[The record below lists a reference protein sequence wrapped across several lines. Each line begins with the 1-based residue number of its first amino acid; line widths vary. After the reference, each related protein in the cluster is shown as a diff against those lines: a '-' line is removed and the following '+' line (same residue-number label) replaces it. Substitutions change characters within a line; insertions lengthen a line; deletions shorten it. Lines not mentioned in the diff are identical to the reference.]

1 MRNSVIIGGLILL
14 GLGAC
19 SQQGEVAGGGDI
31 MMDAD
36 DIAGVV
42 TGPNGPEAGAW
53 VIAETDDL
61 PTKFIRTVITDDQ
74 GRYLIPDLPDANFQ
88 VWARPMEIPTLRRQQ
103 QHLVAMSTLVK
114 SQRPAKQRRQK
125 FTLPCTG

>member
-14 GLGAC
+14 SVGAC
-19 SQQGEVAGGGDI
+19 SQQEEMAGGSDI

-42 TGPNGPEAGAW
+42 MGPSGPEAGAW

-61 PTKFIRTVITDDQ
+61 PTKFIRTVIT
-74 GRYLIPDLPDANFQ
+74 
-88 VWARPMEIPTLRRQQ
+88 
-103 QHLVAMSTLVK
+103 
-114 SQRPAKQRRQK
+114 
-125 FTLPCTG
+125 